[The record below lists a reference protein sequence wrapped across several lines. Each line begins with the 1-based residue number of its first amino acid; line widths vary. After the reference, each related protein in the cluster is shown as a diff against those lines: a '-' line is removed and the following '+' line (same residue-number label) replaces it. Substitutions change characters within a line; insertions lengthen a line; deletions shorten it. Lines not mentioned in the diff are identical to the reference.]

1 MVNTH
6 GKRGC
11 PAEHKVKEEISRPAT
26 VQDLKKLIHSL
37 NDNNVEYMLIGG
49 YALYAHG
56 MMRMTT
62 DIDLLVPKHEEAG
75 KKLLEAL
82 LVLPDKAAKGVD
94 LAWFKEGDTIRLADE
109 IVVDIMFNAGGES
122 FESLKDYAEVID
134 FEGVPIKTVNIEGL
148 LKTKQT
154 LRDKDRAD
162 KMVLSQALAMIRK
175 QIKPQ

>member
-1 MVNTH
+1 
-6 GKRGC
+6 
-11 PAEHKVKEEISRPAT
+11 
-26 VQDLKKLIHSL
+26 
-37 NDNNVEYMLIGG
+37 
-49 YALYAHG
+49 
-56 MMRMTT
+56 
-62 DIDLLVPKHEEAG
+62 
-75 KKLLEAL
+75 
-82 LVLPDKAAKGVD
+82 
-94 LAWFKEGDTIRLADE
+94 
-109 IVVDIMFNAGGES
+109 MFNAGGES